1 ERIARDG
8 MLRPGK
14 LQRDRPRATGYQD
27 VTGLQ
32 GASLDGKLIGSREPG
47 HAVKGIDAL
56 AREVLLALMPD
67 GISKAP
73 PEGDQLFP
81 THATVSREAVLM
93 HPPRQ
98 IDRLCAAHQHL
109 LGIAAAQGAGTAER
123 TVIDHGDRAAR
134 FADASRR
141 HPRGR
146 AGAYDEEVIRI
157 H

>member
-1 ERIARDG
+1 WIERRQHTLAALEHRHFCACARRDVRELGRDVAAADHHDAFRQMLKLHERIARDG

-73 PEGDQLFP
+73 LEGDQLFP
-81 THATVSREAVLM
+81 IYAQVSRDAVPM

-98 IDRLCAAHQHL
+98 IDRL
-109 LGIAAAQGAGTAER
+109 
-123 TVIDHGDRAAR
+123 
-134 FADASRR
+134 
-141 HPRGR
+141 
-146 AGAYDEEVIRI
+146 
-157 H
+157 